1 MPLYKW
7 QLMENFSQLKNS
19 NRRDIGFIV
28 FLVASFFFLVYNLE
42 KSSDGLL
49 NTSFNVEQTP
59 TFLTHKEE
67 TSSVLVIIAHGFGG
81 SSNFMKSLS
90 NSIATAGH
98 RTVRFDLLGHGIN
111 PVAFSGDVSN
121 SEGPSVQFINQL
133 NSVIDFYKIK
143 FSPSHIVLVGHSM
156 ATDIIIRT
164 AATRRDIT
172 SLIALSAY
180 TNKKLTEKIPNI
192 FVLNGEWE
200 NNLVKKTKELFI
212 SSGIKNPE
220 LNKIYYEP
228 KTNYLRKMSSIKNSE
243 HVGILYMPNTQ
254 KEIGEWFI
262 ELGLSERPHQ
272 INHIGLLLLC
282 TLFNLL
288 VLFLCLIRFFPK
300 KKSFG
305 LTLYKT
311 RFFTFII
318 IVLLLPFLQFINL
331 FKATNFPVFNYL
343 ITFFFIVGILSYFLT
358 PVSFRKV
365 VIDSFNVYSFF
376 FLIFFFVGLFGYI
389 IDNYVSTF
397 IGDGGR
403 INIFCFFLVPCF
415 LFSLS
420 AQKLYQ
426 VKNYWVYLNIFK
438 LSIVISLGVAIFLNF
453 DDLFLLSYAILIL
466 LLYWI
471 LFGFLSSL
479 FNRRYFYF
487 LSNSLSNGVI
497 LAWTLSTTLPL
508 YSL

>member
-1 MPLYKW
+1 MA
-7 QLMENFSQLKNS
+7 NFSQLKNS
-19 NRRDIGFIV
+19 NRIDIGFIV
-28 FLVASFFFLVYNLE
+28 FLVALFFFLVYNLE
-42 KSSDGLL
+42 KSSDGLV
-49 NTSFNVEQTP
+49 NTSFNVKQTP
-59 TFLTHKEE
+59 TFLTHKEK
-67 TSSVLVIIAHGFGG
+67 TTSVLVIIAHGFGG

-164 AATRRDIT
+164 AASRRDIT

-180 TNKKLTEKIPNI
+180 TNEKLTEKIPNI
-192 FVLNGEWE
+192 LVLNGEWE

-220 LNKIYYEP
+220 LNKIYNEP
-228 KTNYLRKMSSIKNSE
+228 KTNFLRKMSSIKNSE

-254 KEIGEWFI
+254 KEIGQWFV
-262 ELGLSERPHQ
+262 ELGLSELPHK
-272 INHIGLLLLC
+272 INHIGLLLVFIILN
-282 TLFNLL
+282 LFF
-288 VLFLCLIRFFPK
+288 LFLLILRFFPQK
-300 KKSFG
+300 KTLV
-305 LTLYKT
+305 LTIHKT
-311 RFFTFII
+311 KLFAFII
-318 IVLLLPFLQFINL
+318 IVVLVLPFLQFIIP
-331 FKATNFPVFNYL
+331 FKVTSFPVFDYL
-343 ITFFFIVGILSYFLT
+343 MIFFCIVGMLSYFLT
-358 PVSFRKV
+358 PVSFEKT

-376 FLIFFFVGLFGYI
+376 FLIFFFLGLFGYF
-389 IDNYVSTF
+389 IDNYISTF

-403 INIFCFFLVPCF
+403 IYIFGLLLVPC
-415 LFSLS
+415 LCFSLS
-420 AQKLYQ
+420 FQKIYQ
-426 VKNYWVYLNIFK
+426 VKNHWLYVNLIK
-438 LSIVISLGVAIFLNF
+438 LSIVVSLGIAVFLNF
-453 DDLFLLSYAILIL
+453 DDLFLLSYAILLL

-479 FNRRYFYF
+479 FNRRHFNL
-487 LSNSLSNGVI
+487 LSNSFSNGIV

>member
-1 MPLYKW
+1 MAK
-7 QLMENFSQLKNS
+7 FSQLKNS
-19 NRRDIGFIV
+19 NRIDIVFIV

-49 NTSFNVEQTP
+49 NTSFNVKQTP

-192 FVLNGEWE
+192 LVLNGEWE
-200 NNLVKKTKELFI
+200 SNLVKKTKELFI

-220 LNKIYYEP
+220 LNKIYNEP

-243 HVGILYMPNTQ
+243 HVGILYMPTTQ
-254 KEIGEWFI
+254 KEIGQWFV
-262 ELGLSERPHQ
+262 ELGLSKHPHK
-272 INHIGLLLLC
+272 INHIGLLLVC
-282 TLFNLL
+282 TILNLFF
-288 VLFLCLIRFFPK
+288 LFLFILRFFPQK
-300 KKSFG
+300 KTFV
-305 LTLYKT
+305 LTIHKT
-311 RFFTFII
+311 KLFAFII
-318 IVLLLPFLQFINL
+318 GVLLLPFLQFIIPFN
-331 FKATNFPVFNYL
+331 ATSFPVFNYL
-343 ITFFFIVGILSYFLT
+343 MTFFFIVGILLYFVT
-358 PVSFRKV
+358 PVSFEKT

-376 FLIFFFVGLFGYI
+376 FLIFFFIGLFGYF
-389 IDNYVSTF
+389 IDNYISTF

-403 INIFCFFLVPCF
+403 IYIFCLLLVPC
-415 LFSLS
+415 LCFSLS
-420 AQKLYQ
+420 LQKIYQEKNHWLYVNL
-426 VKNYWVYLNIFK
+426 VKF
-438 LSIVISLGVAIFLNF
+438 SIVVSLGISVFLNF

-471 LFGFLSSL
+471 FFGFLSSL
-479 FNRRYFYF
+479 FNRRNLYL
-487 LSNSLSNGVI
+487 LSNSCSNGVV